1 MICMADN
8 ENKPEELSRLAETM
22 VEVGVQG
29 QRMMAEFL
37 ARHTERM
44 AAEGVDPL
52 DLGGA
57 FSKFAAQMMS
67 TPERLIAAELALFD
81 QQMALWRYAFE
92 RFAGKEAPPVAAPA
106 AGDRR
111 FRDAAWQELVAFDFI
126 KQSYLLAAKWLM
138 QVVRETKGLDDQTA
152 KKVDFYTR
160 QFVDAVSPANF
171 LLTNPEALRTTM
183 ESGGRNLLQGLRH
196 IIADLEQGGGDLKI
210 RMTDD
215 KAFRVGENLATA
227 PGAVV
232 FQNRLMQL
240 IQYAPTT
247 EQVHKHPLVIVPPWI
262 NKYYILDLKPEN
274 SLIRWAVAQ
283 GYTVFVISWVNPDES
298 HAEITFGDYMHEGI
312 LAALDAIER
321 AIGEKEVM
329 ALGYCIGGTLLA
341 TTLAY
346 MAATD
351 DRRIRAA
358 TFLASQVDF
367 TEAGELQIMIDDA
380 SLDYIDD
387 LMSKKGYLDGG
398 QMSGT
403 FNMLRAND
411 LIWSFVVNNYLLGR
425 EPPPFD
431 LLYWN
436 SDATRM
442 PAEMHRFYL
451 RAMYKQNKLVEPGG
465 IVLSNVPIDLRRITV
480 PCYVQAAKEDH
491 IAPARSVYK
500 IVHLLQG
507 PVRFVLAGSGHVA
520 GAINPPAQKKYQHW
534 VGAAGKFP
542 LSVEEWLA
550 AAKEVSGSW
559 WPDWERWMAR
569 RAGAMVAA
577 RQPGAGAFP
586 AIEPAPGS
594 YVKVRVA

>member
-1 MICMADN
+1 MADG
-8 ENKPEELSRLAETM
+8 ENRSEDVSRLAETM
-22 VEVGVQG
+22 FEVGMQG

-37 ARHTERM
+37 ARHAERV

-52 DLGGA
+52 DLAGA
-57 FSKFAAQMMS
+57 FSKLAARVLS
-67 TPERLIAAELALFD
+67 EPERLVAAEFALFD
-81 QQMALWRYAFE
+81 QQIALWRYAFE
-92 RFAGKEAPPVAAPA
+92 RFTGKTAPPLAAPA
-106 AGDRR
+106 PGDRR
-111 FRDAAWQELVAFDFI
+111 FRDPAWQELVAFDFI

-138 QVVRETKGLDDQTA
+138 EVVRETDGLDDQTA

-171 LLTNPEALRTTM
+171 LLTNPEALRATM
-183 ESGGRNLLQGLRH
+183 ESGGLNLLQGLRH
-196 IIADLEQGGGDLKI
+196 IIEDLEQGGGDLKI

-215 KAFRVGENLATA
+215 KAFRVGDNLAAT

-240 IQYAPTT
+240 IQYEPTT
-247 EQVHKHPLVIVPPWI
+247 EEVHKRPLVIVPPWI

-283 GYTVFVISWVNPDES
+283 GYTVFVVSWVNPDAS
-298 HAEITFGDYMHEGI
+298 HAETTFSDYMHEGI
-312 LAALDAIER
+312 LAALDAIEQ
-321 AIGEKEVM
+321 AIGVKEVM

-346 MAATD
+346 MAAVD
-351 DRRIRAA
+351 DQRIKAA

-367 TEAGELQIMIDDA
+367 SEAGELQIMIDDA
-380 SLDYIDD
+380 SLDYIED
-387 LMSKKGYLDGG
+387 LMSKKGYLDGT
-398 QMSGT
+398 QMAAT

-411 LIWSFVVNNYLLGR
+411 LIWSFVVNNYLLGK

-436 SDATRM
+436 ADATRM

-451 RAMYKQNKLVEPGG
+451 RAMYKENRLVAPDG
-465 IVLSNVPIDLRRITV
+465 ITLSNVPIDLRRITV
-480 PCYVQAAKEDH
+480 PCYIQAAREDH

-500 IVHLLQG
+500 FVHLLKG

-520 GAINPPAQKKYQHW
+520 GAINPPAQNKYQHW
-534 VGAAGKFP
+534 VSAAGAFP
-542 LSVEEWLA
+542 PTVDEWLA
-550 AAKEVSGSW
+550 AANEVPGSW
-559 WPDWERWMAR
+559 WPDWDRWLAR
-569 RAGAMVAA
+569 RAGPMVAA
-577 RQPGAGAFP
+577 RKPGAGALP